1 MYTHI
6 YIHIH
11 SYTYIHVHI
20 HTYMSEYTIDTQIN
34 TYNINITFP
43 QVNGIG
49 VAFEQNSEGV
59 HSVLRLFP
67 G

>member
-1 MYTHI
+1 MYVYT
-6 YIHIH
+6 YIQ
-11 SYTYIHVHI
+11 SYTYIHAHI
-20 HTYMSEYTIDTQIN
+20 HTYMSEYTIDTQIK
-34 TYNINITFP
+34 TTNINFTFP